1 MTNLRSLL
9 PLEAT
14 DGGHWT
20 KIQLPC
26 GCWEHLM
33 TYLAVSCMGGSYI
46 FLLRRHQFV
55 FFLPK
60 GESEAPGVHSLAPF
74 GFWVCT
80 VIGLGFWVPFW
91 PWASAAPM
99 ESTSKGT
106 CSAGPW
112 SRCLW
117 QKPTLQEKNFS
128 QTVPTSETQPLHAN
142 RSCPHTP
149 FHVQA
154 VGCQPFFPEEKAVA
168 GKWRK
173 TWILCPPRH
182 WFSPSC
188 PLLAPSAPVCALLE
202 RDHLLPRLRL
212 RPLSWVGQVPLL
224 QYRYCFR
231 AWTSL

>member
-9 PLEAT
+9 PVEAT

-20 KIQLPC
+20 EIQLPC
-26 GCWEHLM
+26 GCWEHLL

-46 FLLRRHQFV
+46 FLLGRHRFV
-55 FFLPK
+55 FFVPK
-60 GESEAPGVHSLAPF
+60 GESEAPGVHPLAPF

-91 PWASAAPM
+91 PWASADAYGRSPHY
-99 ESTSKGT
+99 K
-106 CSAGPW
+106 
-112 SRCLW
+112 
-117 QKPTLQEKNFS
+117 EKSFS
-128 QTVPTSETQPLHAN
+128 QTAPTSETQPLHAN
-142 RSCPHTP
+142 CSCPHTP
-149 FHVQA
+149 FRVQA

-188 PLLAPSAPVCALLE
+188 PLLAPSAPLCALLE
-202 RDHLLPRLRL
+202 RDHLLPSLRL
-212 RPLSWVGQVPLL
+212 RPLSWVGQVTI
-224 QYRYCFR
+224 
-231 AWTSL
+231 ATI